1 MRDNLKKQD
10 SLLKSGIDLLSPI
23 ISARPLVPV
32 ASLPHPPFGAISGPY
47 CSLGSQDIFYRFS
60 SFSEQSS
67 IYRAG
72 KLQERDE

>member
-1 MRDNLKKQD
+1 MRGNSINKNS
-10 SLLKSGIDLLSPI
+10 SLISALDRPSPF
-23 ISARPLVPV
+23 ISARSLIPV

-72 KLQERDE
+72 E